1 MRIAGDVVVQNA
13 GTWKD
18 LTAVKSSY
26 LRIIYVLCFTLE
38 C

>member
-13 GTWKD
+13 GKD

-26 LRIIYVLCFTLE
+26 LRIINVLCFTLE